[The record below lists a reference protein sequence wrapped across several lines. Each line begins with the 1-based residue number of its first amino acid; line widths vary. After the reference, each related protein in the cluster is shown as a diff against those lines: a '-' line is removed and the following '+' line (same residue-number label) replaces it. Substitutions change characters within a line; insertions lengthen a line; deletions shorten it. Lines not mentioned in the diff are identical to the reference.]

1 MAPAWNLF
9 SGFGMQL
16 TSVGTGKMFNYLILS
31 ILLQKDPFKKNFK
44 NNGYAEVNLISKSL
58 SKFMD
63 EEKIKH

>member
-1 MAPAWNLF
+1 
-9 SGFGMQL
+9 MQL